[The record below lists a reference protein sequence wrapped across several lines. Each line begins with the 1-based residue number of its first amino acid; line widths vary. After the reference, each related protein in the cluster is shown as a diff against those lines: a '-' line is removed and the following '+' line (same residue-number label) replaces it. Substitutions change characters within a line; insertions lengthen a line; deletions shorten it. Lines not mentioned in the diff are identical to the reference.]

1 MLVHPV
7 EAEGELKIARI
18 PLAAL
23 ALALSAVPLAA
34 AVAPSKP
41 PPTDAPAAPAA
52 PAPAPDEAKP
62 ADAPAPSRDSLQPP
76 PRTGPDLGAWLNA
89 WIADSGM
96 PLWAWAGL
104 AMVAFLLLRG
114 LLRRGDRRDL
124 IGPPPSLQRGA
135 RPTPPN
141 PRRPAPPP
149 PRP

>member
-41 PPTDAPAAPAA
+41 PPTEAPAAPA
-52 PAPAPDEAKP
+52 APAPDEAKP
-62 ADAPAPSRDSLQPP
+62 ADAPVPSRDSPQPP

-96 PLWAWAGL
+96 PLWAWAVL

-141 PRRPAPPP
+141 PRRPGPPP

>member
-41 PPTDAPAAPAA
+41 PPTEAPAAPAA
-52 PAPAPDEAKP
+52 PAPDEAKP
-62 ADAPAPSRDSLQPP
+62 AAAPAPSRDSPQPA
-76 PRTGPDLGAWLNA
+76 PRTGPDLSTWLNA

-124 IGPPPSLQRGA
+124 IGPPPSLQRGT

>member
-23 ALALSAVPLAA
+23 ALAFSAAPLAA

-41 PPTDAPAAPAA
+41 PPTEAPAAPAA
-52 PAPAPDEAKP
+52 PAPDEAKP
-62 ADAPAPSRDSLQPP
+62 AAAPAPSRDSPQPP
-76 PRTGPDLGAWLNA
+76 RRASPDLGAWLNA

-124 IGPPPSLQRGA
+124 IGPPPSLQRGT